1 MTPQELLLANG
12 ITTLRSYAPGD
23 YSTICPRCSHAR
35 KRVNQK
41 LPVLSIKIDGNG
53 ACWCCHHCQWSG
65 PEKGTGG
72 NGEAPL
78 KYHLYSQTLRKVRNQ
93 PGRVPK
99 CYWQHLNGSGEWEP
113 GSGGAKTAP
122 MLYRFDEARE
132 AIAAGEV
139 IAIVEGEKDVDSLW
153 RIGIPATCN
162 AHGASDPSKNQK
174 PKWTRAHSKQ
184 LAEAKIVILND
195 NDPAGYAHAEAIK
208 VCSTGIVKQV
218 RRLDLKNDWPDIGA
232 GNDVSD
238 WLNGGGGTAERLL
251 ELIEAAPVIAA
262 RTSIERRPWFDDL
275 RKTDKGAAIADL
287 RNVLIA
293 LRSEPGYSDAFA
305 FDEMMQ
311 ACKIMSQ
318 PPIAKGAQ
326 AGPATPRILDPEDVT
341 RTQEWL
347 QAMGISRIGHD
358 VVAHA
363 VELMGRER
371 RFHPLRDWLDKLE
384 WDGEPRLGTW
394 LRDYLG
400 TPDDEYHRQ
409 IGAMFLIAMVARI
422 FEPGCQSDYMIVLE
436 GPQGEEKSKL
446 CRAIAGDEYFS
457 DHLPKIDS
465 DQVRLSAHLRGKWL
479 VEIAE
484 LSAFSKAEAEALK
497 AFITRRVE
505 IYTPKYGRVERHE
518 PRQCLFVGTTNND
531 DYIKDDTGGRRYW
544 PVTVFDIDLDGFI
557 DAREQLF
564 AEAVAAYREGKPY
577 WPDRQF
583 EKTEIAPLQ
592 EQRQFED
599 AWTEDVLKLVE
610 GKASTTTWEVGQG
623 LGFELSRFDVAIQRR
638 IASILRKAK
647 WKRGRSRK
655 TGCAVWRNPAHLP
668 F

>member
-1 MTPQELLLANG
+1 MSPEELLHANG
-12 ITTLRSYAPGD
+12 ITTLRSYATGN
-23 YSTICPRCSHAR
+23 YSTTCPRCSSAR
-35 KRVNQK
+35 KRDHQK
-41 LPVLSIKIDGNG
+41 LPVLSVKIDGDG
-53 ACWCCHHCQWSG
+53 ACWCCHHCGWEG

-72 NGEAPL
+72 NGAAQPL
-78 KYHLYSQTLRKVRNQ
+78 KCHFYGESLRKVKNQ
-93 PGRVPK
+93 PGRVPRFF
-99 CYWQHLNGSGEWEP
+99 WQYLNGSGEWTT
-113 GSGGAKTAP
+113 GTGGAKTAT
-122 MLYRFDEARE
+122 MLYRITEAC
-132 AIAAGEV
+132 AALAAGET
-139 IAIVEGEKDVDSLW
+139 IAIAEGERDVDSLW
-153 RIGIPATCN
+153 RLGIPAVCN
-162 AHGASDPSKNQK
+162 SSGASQPGKK
-174 PKWTRAHSKQ
+174 PKWTSAHSKQ
-184 LAEAKIVILND
+184 LAGANLVVLND
-195 NDPAGYAHAEAIK
+195 NDVAGYAHAEAI
-208 VCSTGIVKQV
+208 VNCSTGVAKQV
-218 RRLDLKNDWPDIGA
+218 RRLDLKDEWPEIGQ

-238 WLNGGGGTAERLL
+238 WLANGGTAQRLY
-251 ELIEAAPVIAA
+251 ELIEAAPVVAC
-262 RTSIERRPWFDDL
+262 ERPPWFDDL
-275 RKTDKGAAIADL
+275 RKTEKGAVIADI

-293 LRSEPGYSDAFA
+293 LRAEPGYSDVFA
-305 FDEMMQ
+305 FDEMLK
-311 ACKIMSQ
+311 ACKIVTQ
-318 PPIAKGAQ
+318 PPIAEGAK
-326 AGPATPRILDPEDVT
+326 AGPPTPRILDPEDVT

-347 QAMGISRIGHD
+347 QAMGISRVGHD
-358 VVAHA
+358 VVACA

-384 WDGEPRLGTW
+384 WDSEPRLGTW

-422 FEPGCQSDYMIVLE
+422 YEPGCQSDYMIELE

-479 VEIAE
+479 IEIAE

-518 PRQCLFVGTTNND
+518 PRQCLLIGTTNND

-544 PVTVFDIDLDGFI
+544 PVVVYKIDLDGFT

-577 WPDRQF
+577 WPDRQL

-592 EQRQFED
+592 DQRQFED
-599 AWTEDVLKLVE
+599 AWTDEVLKLLE
-610 GKASTTTWEVGQG
+610 GKTSTTMWEIGEA
-623 LGFELSRFDVAIQRR
+623 LGFELPRFDVAVQRR

-647 WKRGRSRK
+647 WKRGRSHK
-655 TGCAVWRNPAHLP
+655 TGCAVWRDTVRLP
-668 F
+668 V